1 MIKKTLKIIP
11 WTIGEPS
18 IYSSIIHFMDKEK
31 EEMEESKISIERKSL
46 TEREARELKDRI
58 KSMSHEELVVVAETI
73 PVELCLERMHNEL
86 KKNERTQRKNRRCY
100 ISF

>member
-1 MIKKTLKIIP
+1 
-11 WTIGEPS
+11 
-18 IYSSIIHFMDKEK
+18 
-31 EEMEESKISIERKSL
+31 MEESKISIERKSL

-86 KKNERTQRKNRRCY
+86 EKAKELESSIKSMIGRLEN
-100 ISF
+100 